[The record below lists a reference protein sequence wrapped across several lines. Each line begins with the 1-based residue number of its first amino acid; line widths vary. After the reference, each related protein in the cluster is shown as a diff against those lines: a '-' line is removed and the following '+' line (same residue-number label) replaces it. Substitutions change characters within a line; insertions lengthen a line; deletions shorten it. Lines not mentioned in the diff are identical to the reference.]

1 MILTLTYTDLIAAAQ
16 AHINKMGVTGEVV
29 DVDLKVGRKDRTKTT
44 MTITVGTAEAKQQ
57 ALETPAEVEP
67 VVETQAEQEEPT
79 EEVVVEDVE
88 VGPVAETEERV
99 DEEPAPRVGLF
110 RGIN

>member
-29 DVDLKVGRKDRTKTT
+29 EVDLKVGRKDRTKTT
-44 MTITVGTAEAKQQ
+44 MTITVGAAEAKQH
-57 ALETPAEVEP
+57 AADPTAEVERA
-67 VVETQAEQEEPT
+67 VDAQAVQEVPT

-88 VGPVAETEERV
+88 AVAVVETEERV
-99 DEEPAPRVGLF
+99 VEEPAPRTGLF